1 MTAPALGLYVHWP
14 YCAAICPYCDFNV
27 RRDRGGDHA
36 ALIAAIE
43 TDILAHADMFE
54 RRPVS
59 SLFFGGGTP
68 SRLAPADVA
77 RLIAA
82 ADRAF
87 GVSADAE
94 ITLEANPEDCA
105 TFAAMAAAGVNRFSL
120 GVQALDD
127 AALRRLGRAHDAAGA
142 HRAMAAAART
152 GTRVSIDLIY
162 AREGQ
167 TWADWARELR
177 AALAAPVTHV
187 SLYELTIEPR
197 TPYARA
203 AARGRY
209 APLSPDD
216 AATLFA
222 RTHAL
227 CESAG
232 FPAYEISNFARTPAD
247 RARHNLLYWRSET
260 WIGVGPG
267 AHGRLPCGDT
277 RLATAAHRDIAAY
290 IAATAENGVGWSS
303 SETLPRAAFAD
314 EMLLMGLRLREGV
327 SRVAVETLRGAPLD
341 PTRLGAL
348 VDEGIVDLAGDRL
361 ALTEQGLLVA
371 DRVAAEL
378 SA

>member
-1 MTAPALGLYVHWP
+1 MTARALGLYVHWP

-27 RRDRGGDHA
+27 RRDRGGEHA

-43 TDILAHADMFE
+43 TDILAHAGRVE
-54 RRPVS
+54 PRTLS

-68 SRLAPADVA
+68 SRLAPGDVA

-87 GVSADAE
+87 GVSADTE
-94 ITLEANPEDCA
+94 ISLEANPEDHA
-105 TFAAMAAAGVNRFSL
+105 AFAAMAGVGVNRFSL

-127 AALRRLGRAHDAAGA
+127 AALRRLGRTHDVAGA
-142 HRAMAAAART
+142 HRAIAAAAHT
-152 GTRVSIDLIY
+152 GARVSIDLIY

-167 TWADWARELR
+167 TWTEWARELR
-177 AALAAPVTHV
+177 AALAAPVAHV
-187 SLYELTIEPR
+187 SLYELTIEAR

-227 CESAG
+227 CEAAG

-267 AHGRLPCGDT
+267 AHGRLPDRDT

-290 IAATAENGVGWSS
+290 IAATAEHGVGWSS
-303 SETLPRAAFAD
+303 SETLTRAAFAD
-314 EMLLMGLRLREGV
+314 EMLLMGLRLSEGV
-327 SRVAVETLRGAPLD
+327 SRARVEAMRGAPFD
-341 PTRLGAL
+341 ASRLQAL
-348 VDEGIVDLAGDRL
+348 VDQGIIVIAEDRV
-361 ALTEQGLLVA
+361 ALTAQGRLVA

>member
-1 MTAPALGLYVHWP
+1 MTGPALGLYVHWP

-43 TDILAHADMFE
+43 TDILAHAGRVE
-54 RRPVS
+54 RRPLS
-59 SLFFGGGTP
+59 SVFFGGGTP
-68 SRLAPADVA
+68 SRLASQDVA

-82 ADRAF
+82 ANRAF

-94 ITLEANPEDCA
+94 ISLEANPEDYEA
-105 TFAAMAAAGVNRFSL
+105 FAAMAAAGVNRFSL

-127 AALRRLGRAHDAAGA
+127 AALRRLGRTHDVAGA
-142 HRAMAAAART
+142 HRAIAAAAQT
-152 GTRVSIDLIY
+152 GARVSIDLIY

-167 TWADWARELR
+167 TWTAWTRELR
-177 AALAAPVTHV
+177 AALAAPVAHV

-227 CESAG
+227 CASAG
-232 FPAYEISNFARTPAD
+232 FPAYEISNFARTLAD

-267 AHGRLPCGDT
+267 AHGRLLHGDT

-290 IAATAENGVGWSS
+290 IGATAEHGVGWST
-303 SETLPRAAFAD
+303 SETLTRTAFAD

-327 SRVAVETLRGAPLD
+327 SRAAVETMRGAPLD
-341 PTRLGAL
+341 PTRLAAL
-348 VDEGIVDLAGDRL
+348 VNEGIVSVAGDRI
-361 ALTEQGLLVA
+361 ALSEQGLIVA

>member
-1 MTAPALGLYVHWP
+1 M
-14 YCAAICPYCDFNV
+14 
-27 RRDRGGDHA
+27 
-36 ALIAAIE
+36 
-43 TDILAHADMFE
+43 
-54 RRPVS
+54 
-59 SLFFGGGTP
+59 
-68 SRLAPADVA
+68 
-77 RLIAA
+77 
-82 ADRAF
+82 
-87 GVSADAE
+87 
-94 ITLEANPEDCA
+94 
-105 TFAAMAAAGVNRFSL
+105 
-120 GVQALDD
+120 
-127 AALRRLGRAHDAAGA
+127 
-142 HRAMAAAART
+142 
-152 GTRVSIDLIY
+152 
-162 AREGQ
+162 
-167 TWADWARELR
+167 
-177 AALAAPVTHV
+177 
-187 SLYELTIEPR
+187 
-197 TPYARA
+197 
-203 AARGRY
+203 
-209 APLSPDD
+209 
-216 AATLFA
+216 FA